1 MSFWVCDRLMGCE
14 GVSVFGSLF
23 SRLRLFAEVSVGFSC
38 ATAADSLA
46 ALELS
51 AMAGDFSQCVAPEFG
66 LKTRFRVKPPTVIGS
81 LSSGR
86 RAAQTTRVL
95 CYTANK
101 QYS

>member
-38 ATAADSLA
+38 ATAGDSLA

-66 LKTRFRVKPPTVIGS
+66 LKTRFRVKPAG
-81 LSSGR
+81 
-86 RAAQTTRVL
+86 AVL
-95 CYTANK
+95 CCAVLCCWLAGCLLPL
-101 QYS
+101 QPAAESAR